1 MKDEN
6 IQDAFVLISVTPL
19 GVSGMVP
26 SLLHWGRFGLMRG
39 KVREVVNEID
49 YSKDESIQSD
59 AFNTDLL
66 VISIFTPV
74 KDCNKI
80 KVIQVWREI
89 VGKVLDRAIFVEL

>member
-1 MKDEN
+1 
-6 IQDAFVLISVTPL
+6 
-19 GVSGMVP
+19 
-26 SLLHWGRFGLMRG
+26 MRG

-80 KVIQVWREI
+80 KVIQV
-89 VGKVLDRAIFVEL
+89 